1 MSYYASKFFWLA
13 AQPLSL
19 AFFAVVIALVLGW
32 VGWRRLQ
39 ATFLLLS
46 AGILFVTLYTS
57 AGTVMLQALE
67 NRFARSALPVEGPRC
82 IIVLGGSFEAEVIAA
97 RGGVELNQAGDRFV
111 ETLRLLQAYP
121 EARVLVSGGDGS
133 FSGRYA
139 GDAAVSAA
147 FFGAY
152 GISPAR
158 LIQEEASRTT
168 FENVENTRDLLR
180 RHGLDGCLLVTSAFH
195 MPRAVGLFR
204 KAGLSA
210 VPWPTDYRTSGVASL
225 KLDFT
230 QPSANAQLTT
240 TAIREWIGLA
250 AYYLAGRT
258 ETLMPE

>member
-19 AFFAVVIALVLGW
+19 AFFAIVVAILFGWLGR
-32 VGWRRLQ
+32 RRLQ
-39 ATFLLLS
+39 AAFMLLS
-46 AGILFVTLYTS
+46 AATLFLTLYTS

-67 NRFARSALPVEGPRC
+67 DRFARSVLPVAGPRC

-97 RGGVELNQAGDRFV
+97 RGGVEMNQAGDRFV

-139 GDAAVSAA
+139 GDATVSAA

-152 GISPAR
+152 GISPTR
-158 LIQEEASRTT
+158 LIQEETSRTT
-168 FENVENTRDLLR
+168 FENVENTKDLLV
-180 RHGLDGCLLVTSAFH
+180 RHGLDNCLLVTSAFH
-195 MPRAVGLFR
+195 MPRAMGLFR
-204 KAGLSA
+204 KAGLA
-210 VPWPTDYRTSGVASL
+210 VVPWPTDYRTSGVASL
-225 KLDFT
+225 ELDFT
-230 QPSANAQLTT
+230 QPSSNAQLTT

-258 ETLMPE
+258 ETILPE